1 MILVNISLIIFIA
14 YVSTMLLM
22 FGIPASISDTY
33 YLLERKR
40 RGLGW
45 LFTAFCW
52 GVAFTLLPAW
62 LDMTP
67 DVYQAFPF
75 LAAAGLMF
83 VGAAPQFKL
92 PLTGPVHYGG
102 AAVCCIAAGVWVG
115 LCGAWW
121 TLPAAYAACLA
132 AAAFDHKW
140 MFWIEIA
147 AFVSTFLSIS
157 LKAI

>member
-1 MILVNISLIIFIA
+1 MALIHISFIIFIA
-14 YVSTMLLM
+14 YVSSMIVM

-45 LFTAFCW
+45 LFTAFSW

-67 DVYQAFPF
+67 QAYQFLPF
-75 LAAAGLMF
+75 LAAAGLAF

-92 PLTGPVHYGG
+92 SLTGPVHYVG
-102 AAVCCIAAGVWVG
+102 AAACCLSAGAWVA
-115 LCGAWW
+115 LSGAWW
-121 TLPAAYAACLA
+121 TLPAAYAVFLGVAS
-132 AAAFDHKW
+132 FDHKW

-147 AFVSTFLSIS
+147 AFVSVFLSIQ
-157 LKAI
+157 IIQ

>member
-1 MILVNISLIIFIA
+1 MALVQISFILFIVYVVAMI
-14 YVSTMLLM
+14 LM

-52 GVAFTLLPAW
+52 GVSLTLLPAW

-67 DVYQAFPF
+67 EAYQAVPF

-92 PLTGPVHYGG
+92 PLTGPVHF
-102 AAVCCIAAGVWVG
+102 VAAGVCCVAAGLWVA
-115 LCGAWW
+115 LSGAWW

-132 AAAFDHKW
+132 LARIDRRW
-140 MFWIEIA
+140 MFWVEIA
-147 AFVSTFLSIS
+147 AFASVFLSIQ
-157 LKAI
+157 IIQ